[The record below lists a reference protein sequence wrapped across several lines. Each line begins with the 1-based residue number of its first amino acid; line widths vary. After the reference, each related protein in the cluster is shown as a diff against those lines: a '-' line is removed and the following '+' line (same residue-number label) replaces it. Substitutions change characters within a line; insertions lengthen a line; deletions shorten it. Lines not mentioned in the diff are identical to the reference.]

1 MKKHKRMYRELTDKV
16 KNKISLSARNKP
28 KTLAHRRHLAEAMRR
43 YWRTVPHRPDN
54 NDVEPLNPDA
64 EE

>member
-1 MKKHKRMYRELTDKV
+1 MKKHKRLFRELTDEV
-16 KNKISLSARNKP
+16 KRKISKSARNKP
-28 KTLAHRRHLAEAMRR
+28 KTLAHRRLLAESMRR